1 MNLLTIDTTTD
12 QIILGLTFNNKNY
25 YFQGEK
31 NCKKHNE
38 LLLTYVDIFLT
49 DNGAT
54 LSDID
59 VFGVVVGPGS
69 FTGIRIGVATVNA
82 FAMATKKKIVEI
94 TSLEQLDNGEEK
106 LVLLD
111 CRHGNYYVGKF
122 GRTVEYMALNESE
135 IAGIKLKK
143 VYLTEV
149 HPDAIQSKC
158 NEKAELGLFVKQAKP
173 FYLKKSSAE
182 Y

>member
-38 LLLTYVDIFLT
+38 LLLTYVDGFLT

-69 FTGIRIGVATVNA
+69 FTGIRIGILYNFATA
-82 FAMATKKKIVEI
+82 F
-94 TSLEQLDNGEEK
+94 
-106 LVLLD
+106 
-111 CRHGNYYVGKF
+111 
-122 GRTVEYMALNESE
+122 
-135 IAGIKLKK
+135 
-143 VYLTEV
+143 
-149 HPDAIQSKC
+149 
-158 NEKAELGLFVKQAKP
+158 
-173 FYLKKSSAE
+173 
-182 Y
+182 